1 MHPIP
6 NQTSSTRKITMSTPI
21 QGKPLQGAAHETMKR
36 KIDLILSMVG
46 NDTDNAL
53 TAMTY
58 ALATLTIK
66 EQISLPSLLMNLLA
80 IYDQLDKLTSTEG
93 DDE

>member
-6 NQTSSTRKITMSTPI
+6 NQTSSTRKITMSNPI

-36 KIDLILSMVG
+36 KIDLILGMVG

>member
-1 MHPIP
+1 MT
-6 NQTSSTRKITMSTPI
+6 NPI
-21 QGKPLQGAAHETMKR
+21 QGKPLNGAAHETMKR

-53 TAMTY
+53 TALTY
-58 ALATLTIK
+58 AMATLTIK

>member
-1 MHPIP
+1 MTNPM
-6 NQTSSTRKITMSTPI
+6 NSQ
-21 QGKPLQGAAHETMKR
+21 PLAGAALDSMKR
-36 KIDLILSMVG
+36 KIDLILAVVG

-58 ALATLTIK
+58 ALVTLTIN
-66 EQISLPSLLMNLLA
+66 ENVSVTSLLMNLLA
-80 IYDQLDKLTSTEG
+80 IYEQIDATAIREG

>member
-1 MHPIP
+1 MNKP
-6 NQTSSTRKITMSTPI
+6 TR
-21 QGKPLQGAAHETMKR
+21 GKPLNGAAHDTMKR

-46 NDTDNAL
+46 TDTDNAL

-58 ALATLTIK
+58 ALVTLSVK
-66 EQISLPSLLMNLLA
+66 EQVSVTSLLMNLLA
-80 IYDQLDKLTSTEG
+80 IYDQIDKLTYIEG

>member
-1 MHPIP
+1 
-6 NQTSSTRKITMSTPI
+6 MSNPSKGT
-21 QGKPLQGAAHETMKR
+21 PLQGAAHETMKR
-36 KIDLILSMVG
+36 KIDLILGMVG
-46 NDTDNAL
+46 SDTDNAL

-80 IYDQLDKLTSTEG
+80 IYDQIDKLTYIEG
-93 DDE
+93 EDE